1 MYSTRQTQKIILEIL
16 EDIDNVCRKNNIKY
30 SLYAGTLLGAVRHKG
45 FIPWDDDAD
54 VAFERSEYEKFM
66 AIYPQAKK
74 KDYYLMTK
82 QWVPKVVKGS
92 PSGKS
97 ERSYFVDILIF
108 DSAHQNAMAHRLHV
122 FVLKILQGMLKE
134 NINYT
139 RYKLVGK
146 TLVFLTHM
154 MGKAFSPEWKLN
166 LYVRV
171 SQLAHQKNTDKL
183 GVFNTLFAYI
193 KCVFP
198 KKIVQ
203 SYEDILFEN
212 KKFMALSASHEVLSI
227 LYGDYMQLP
236 PEKDRVPSH
245 GDGL

>member
-1 MYSTRQTQKIILEIL
+1 MHNTRQIQEVLLAIL
-16 EDIDNVCRKNNIKY
+16 EDIDNVCRKNDIKY

-54 VAFERSEYEKFM
+54 VVFERREYEKFM

-74 KDYYLMTK
+74 KEYYLMTK

-92 PSGKS
+92 PSGRP
-97 ERSYFVDILIF
+97 EQSYFVDILIF
-108 DSAHQNAMAHRLHV
+108 DSAHQNAVAHRLHV

-134 NINYT
+134 NINYG
-139 RYKLVGK
+139 RYNLVGK

-171 SQLAHQKNTDKL
+171 SQLANQKNTDKL

-198 KKIVQ
+198 KNIVQ
-203 SYEDILFEN
+203 SYEDVLFEN

-227 LYGDYMQLP
+227 LYGDYMMLP

-245 GDGL
+245 EDGL

>member
-1 MYSTRQTQKIILEIL
+1 MHNTRQRQEVLLEIL

-30 SLYAGTLLGAVRHKG
+30 TLYAGTLLGAIRHKG

-54 VAFERSEYEKFM
+54 VAFERREYEKFM

-82 QWVPKVVKGS
+82 HWLLKVVKGS
-92 PSGKS
+92 PSDRS
-97 ERSYFVDILIF
+97 ERTYFVDIFIF
-108 DSAHQNAMAHRLHV
+108 DCAHQNAIAHRLHV

-134 NINYT
+134 NINYG
-139 RYKLVGK
+139 RYNLIGK

-154 MGKAFSPEWKLN
+154 MGKAFSREWKLS
-166 LYVRV
+166 LYSRV
-171 SQLAHQKNTDKL
+171 SQWINNRNTDKL
-183 GVFNTLFAYI
+183 GVFNTMFAYI

-203 SYEDILFEN
+203 SYEHILFEN

-227 LYGDYMQLP
+227 LYGDYMTLP

-245 GDGL
+245 EDCI